1 MIEKNLLIHIKNK
14 NLDYLNANESKLLNN
29 NIICEYKRT
38 IFMYC
43 LKFNLLNYVEKQIE
57 SLEYPS
63 HKDLFNYTIL
73 DYAIKHDVKYF
84 NNLLEKFDYQTFEE
98 NKNWPHKFLAVSF
111 NNQKV
116 LEKLIKIKKDIN
128 IKNEKSFSLLNYSI
142 IMKRTNISIYLLN
155 KNADFEEFDHRG
167 WNSLFFGYFYEDF
180 DVIDH
185 IRNLIGNIKFKKM
198 ILQKDIFGKTPK
210 DYENKKNSYSNK

>member
-1 MIEKNLLIHIKNK
+1 MIEKHLLTHIKNK
-14 NLDYLNANESKLLNN
+14 NLYFLNENKTQKLNN
-29 NIICEYKRT
+29 SYVCHYNRK

-84 NNLLEKFDYQTFEE
+84 NNLLEKFDYQSFEE

-116 LEKLIKIKKDIN
+116 LERLIELKNDIN
-128 IKNEKSFSLLNYSI
+128 IKKEKAYSLQI
-142 IMKRTNISIYLLN
+142 IL
-155 KNADFEEFDHRG
+155 
-167 WNSLFFGYFYEDF
+167 
-180 DVIDH
+180 
-185 IRNLIGNIKFKKM
+185 
-198 ILQKDIFGKTPK
+198 
-210 DYENKKNSYSNK
+210 